1 MKRTLALLLP
11 MVALILLLADGRAGA
26 DMWGPG
32 SCFGG
37 NSHDDQIKDAKDD
50 TKDNDLAVRLRSS
63 PSRNGSR
70 RVGVGLL
77 SVAFAT
83 SGWLFF
89 RRQGPK
95 V

>member
-63 PSRNGSR
+63 PSRKITLARSR
-70 RVGVGLL
+70 SPARSGVGWT
-77 SVAFAT
+77 A
-83 SGWLFF
+83 
-89 RRQGPK
+89 
-95 V
+95 